1 MDTTTTYGALSA
13 EQKTFYERTL
23 LNRLVP
29 GLVYCKYGQKKTAPK
44 HEGDKVS
51 FRRFNAISP
60 KTTPLSEGV
69 TPDSSALDITKV
81 DATVAQYGDFVRITD
96 KLDMLGIDPVLTET
110 AQVLGESAA
119 LTLDTIARDVV
130 NAGTNV
136 QYAGGKTNRAALA
149 LADKL
154 TSEEV
159 RKAVRTLRRNHAK
172 PADGKY
178 FIGIIDADAA
188 FDLMGDAL
196 WQDVAKY
203 SGGTAIMAG
212 ELGKLN
218 GVRFVE
224 NGNPAT
230 FAGSAGVTVHS
241 TLILGKDAFGTVDI
255 EGAGAVQ
262 NIVKPLGSAGTDD
275 PLNQRATSGWK
286 ALFTAVRLQELAML
300 RIEHSVSV

>member
-1 MDTTTTYGALSA
+1 MDNTYTNLSA
-13 EQKTFYERTL
+13 EQKTFYERAL
-23 LNRLVP
+23 LGRLVP
-29 GLVYCKYGQKKTAPK
+29 SLVYCKYGQKKSAPK

-69 TPDSSALDITKV
+69 TPQSSALDITKV

-136 QYAGGKTNRAALA
+136 QYAGAKSGRSALGA
-149 LADKL
+149 ADKL
-154 TSEEV
+154 TAEEV

-178 FIGIIDADAA
+178 YIGIIDADAA
-188 FDLMGDAL
+188 FDLMSDPL
-196 WQDVAKY
+196 WQDVSKY
-203 SGGTAIMAG
+203 SGGTALMDG
-212 ELGKLN
+212 ELGKLH

-230 FAGSAGVTVHS
+230 FNGTSITVHS

-255 EGAGAVQ
+255 EGVGSVQ

-275 PLNQRATSGWK
+275 PLNQRASSGWK

-300 RIEHSVSV
+300 RIEHSVSA

>member
-1 MDTTTTYGALSA
+1 MDNTYTNLTA

-23 LNRLVP
+23 LGRLVP
-29 GLVYCKYGQKKTAPK
+29 NLVYCKYGQKKTAPK

-69 TPDSSALDITKV
+69 TPQGSALDVTKV
-81 DATVAQYGDFVRITD
+81 DATVAQYGDYVHITD

-119 LTLDTIARDVV
+119 LTLDTIVRDVV

-136 QYAGGKTNRAALA
+136 QYAGERAARGA
-149 LADKL
+149 VTAADKL
-154 TSEEV
+154 TAAEI

-178 FIGIIDADAA
+178 FIGVIDADAA
-188 FDLMGDAL
+188 FDLMGDEL
-196 WQDVAKY
+196 WQDVSKY
-203 SGGTAIMAG
+203 SGGTALMEG
-212 ELGKLN
+212 EIGKLH

-230 FAGSAGVTVHS
+230 FEGEGITLHS

-255 EGAGAVQ
+255 EGMGSVQ

-275 PLNQRATSGWK
+275 PLNQRASSGWK

-300 RIEHSVSV
+300 RIEHAVSA